1 MLDLISAIQNRDVN
15 KGLNFQIAGL
25 KIIVMCKSTKKN
37 EMHINA
43 FMTYSTVE
51 VGQEEEEE

>member
-1 MLDLISAIQNRDVN
+1 MLDLLSAIQNRDVN
-15 KGLNFQIAGL
+15 KVLNFQIAGL
-25 KIIVMCKSTKKN
+25 KIIVMCKTTKEN
-37 EMHINA
+37 EMHMNA

>member
-1 MLDLISAIQNRDVN
+1 
-15 KGLNFQIAGL
+15 
-25 KIIVMCKSTKKN
+25 MCKTTKEKN

-51 VGQEEEEE
+51 VGQEEEE